1 MGWGHV
7 FFMSYD
13 IFEWKLESVQEEML
27 LLSWKGQSGARQ
39 CHAAGEGLDL
49 LPALHQH
56 GSPGPA
62 LCIPQFSHLSA
73 FSVYSRKGLRT
84 MGSSETVSG
93 SVSQRCLCLA
103 LRFI

>member
-39 CHAAGEGLDL
+39 CHAAGERGWICS
-49 LPALHQH
+49 LPYISMARPVLPCV
-56 GSPGPA
+56 SLSFPTCLPS
-62 LCIPQFSHLSA
+62 LC
-73 FSVYSRKGLRT
+73 
-84 MGSSETVSG
+84 TVG
-93 SVSQRCLCLA
+93 RG
-103 LRFI
+103 